1 MAFKTLCL
9 QSCKR
14 KRLIIN
20 WHFLIFLGAISD
32 CYVGFRQW
40 RGLEET
46 LDSTCQVMVVYRSR
60 FICSVQTLVL
70 RVYWWVKS
78 EMNIEQMLVVY
89 LSVEVTSSVGNTTI
103 RCVYY
108 KHLVS
113 LNIYEVSVVYPPR
126 VDALS
131 VY

>member
-1 MAFKTLCL
+1 
-9 QSCKR
+9 
-14 KRLIIN
+14 
-20 WHFLIFLGAISD
+20 
-32 CYVGFRQW
+32 
-40 RGLEET
+40 
-46 LDSTCQVMVVYRSR
+46 
-60 FICSVQTLVL
+60 
-70 RVYWWVKS
+70 
-78 EMNIEQMLVVY
+78 MNIEQMLVVY

-103 RCVYY
+103 RCVCY